1 MPRGAPPFVKGRR
14 LSNISDLKAA
24 LIVQAASITDTIDQ
38 LDCLATIDD
47 WYACRVAVTAVQ
59 SKTIQFYSLGGRS
72 VTRQNLPQFQAQ
84 ERQLYS
90 RILEFLYAR
99 GSSLAS
105 IASASET

>member
-1 MPRGAPPFVKGRR
+1 M
-14 LSNISDLKAA
+14 SNIADLKAA
-24 LIVQAASITDTIDQ
+24 LIVQAASLADGIDK

-47 WYACRVAVTAVQ
+47 WYACRVAVAAVQ
-59 SKTIQFYSLGGRS
+59 SNAIQSYSLGGRS
-72 VTRQNLPQFQAQ
+72 VTRQNLSQFQDQ
-84 ERQLYS
+84 ERQLYT